1 MSVSLFFTSY
11 VEGVDTPKAHLSRLW
26 YSDKPSLRST
36 KKHLRQPAS
45 WHHHHRNTVRL
56 RGGWC
61 VTIKLHLNLIR
72 DICFGLQTCST
83 DVLEKVFIRFMRL
96 KWRER
101 DYSIYGIY
109 WHVRTCPPTQ
119 WHHSGVAWKLPARG
133 HTSNSKAPTQ
143 TSNCP
148 KAPS

>member
-11 VEGVDTPKAHLSRLW
+11 GEGVDTPKAHLSRLW

-61 VTIKLHLNLIR
+61 LTIKLHLNLIR
-72 DICFGLQTCST
+72 DIYIYIFWITNVLNWRFGKSLYQIYEAEVKGTWLQYIRYILTCQDVPTHPVTSQRCCMKTSGPGAHLEFQST
-83 DVLEKVFIRFMRL
+83 NPNQQL
-96 KWRER
+96 
-101 DYSIYGIY
+101 S
-109 WHVRTCPPTQ
+109 
-119 WHHSGVAWKLPARG
+119 
-133 HTSNSKAPTQ
+133 
-143 TSNCP
+143 
-148 KAPS
+148 